1 MFSDKVMDNL
11 KRASWIRAMFEQ
23 GNKLKQEFG
32 DENVYDFSIG
42 NPEVDP
48 PEEVVKAINE
58 IAADKTP
65 GTHRYMPNAGYPF
78 VKEAISGKLTSIY
91 GMEVPSDNICMVC
104 GAAAGLN
111 VVFKSILNPDEEV
124 IIFAPYFAE
133 YKFYVGNGGGTP
145 IVVETNEDFQI
156 DVDAFKDAITSN
168 TKAVL
173 INSPNN
179 PTGVIYSE
187 ETLQSMAAVINEK
200 EKELGIN
207 IILISDE
214 PYNEIIYEIKK
225 LPVVFNIFDKT
236 IVVNSYSKSLALP
249 GERIGYIAVSPKI
262 EDCDKL
268 MAAIIFNNRTLGFV
282 NAPAFSQRVVAKAI
296 NASVDP
302 SIYKERRD
310 ILYNHLISLGF
321 ECQKPD
327 GAFYLFVKSPVED
340 ELDFVATAQKYNVLV
355 VPGRGFGRAGYF
367 RMSFCGNMDTIK
379 RSLPAFTKIA
389 EEYFGNNTA
398 TK

>member
-1 MFSDKVMDNL
+1 MFSDKVMDSL

-23 GNKLKQEFG
+23 GNKLKQQFG
-32 DENVYDFSIG
+32 ADNVYDFSIG

-48 PEEVVKAINE
+48 PVEVAEAIEEL
-58 IAADKTP
+58 AADKTP

-78 VKEAISGKLTSIY
+78 VREAISGKLTKMY
-91 GMEVPSDNICMVC
+91 GLDIPVDNICMVC

-111 VVFKSILNPDEEV
+111 VVLKSILNPDEEV

-133 YKFYVGNGGGTP
+133 YKFYVGNGGGMP
-145 IVVETNEDFQI
+145 VVVETLENFQI
-156 DVDAFKDAITSN
+156 DIGAFKAAITDN

-187 ETLQSMAAVINEK
+187 ETLVKMAEVIKEK

-207 IILISDE
+207 IILLSDE
-214 PYNEIIYEIKK
+214 PYNEITYDAGE
-225 LPVVFNIFDKT
+225 LPVVFNIFEKA

-249 GERIGYIAVSPKI
+249 GERIGYIAASPKI
-262 EDCDKL
+262 EGCDML

-282 NAPAFSQRVVAKAI
+282 NAPAFSQRVVQKAI
-296 NASVDP
+296 NASVD
-302 SIYKERRD
+302 SNIYKERRD
-310 ILYNHLISLGF
+310 ILYNHLTSLGF

-327 GAFYLFVKSPVED
+327 GAFYLFVKSPIED
-340 ELDFVATAQKYNVLV
+340 ELEFVATAQKYNVLV

-367 RMSFCGNMDTIK
+367 RLSFCGNLDTIK
-379 RSLPAFTKIA
+379 RSLPAFDKIA
-389 EEYFGNNTA
+389 AEYF
-398 TK
+398 

>member
-32 DENVYDFSIG
+32 AENVYDYSIG
-42 NPEVDP
+42 NPEVEP
-48 PEEVVKAINE
+48 PIEVVEAINE
-58 IAADKTP
+58 IAADDSP
-65 GTHRYMPNAGYPF
+65 GIHRYMPNAGYPF
-78 VKEAISGKLTSIY
+78 VKKAIAGKLAVQY
-91 GMEVPSDNICMVC
+91 GMEVPDENICMVC

-133 YKFYVGNGGGTP
+133 YKFYVGNGGGMP
-145 IVVETNEDFQI
+145 VVVETKDDFQI
-156 DVDAFKDAITSN
+156 DVEAFKSAITYK

-179 PTGVIYSE
+179 PTGVVYSE
-187 ETLQSMAAVINEK
+187 ETLKDMAKVIKEK

-207 IILISDE
+207 ILLISDE
-214 PYNEIIYEIKK
+214 PYNEITYDVEK
-225 LPVVFNIFDKT
+225 LPVVFQIFEKAV
-236 IVVNSYSKSLALP
+236 VVNSYSKSLALP

-262 EDCDKL
+262 ESCDKL

-282 NAPAFSQRVVAKAI
+282 NAPAISQRIVEKAI
-296 NASVDP
+296 NASVNSD
-302 SIYKERRD
+302 IYKERRD
-310 ILYNHLISLGF
+310 VLYNHLISLGF
-321 ECQKPD
+321 KCQKPD

-340 ELDFVATAQKYNVLV
+340 ELEFVAKAQKYNVLV

-367 RMSFCGNMDTIK
+367 RMSFCISLDTIK
-379 RSLPAFTKIA
+379 RSLPALDKIA
-389 EEYFGNNTA
+389 SEYF
-398 TK
+398 

>member
-32 DENVYDFSIG
+32 AENVYDFSIG

-48 PEEVVKAINE
+48 PEEVVKAISD
-58 IAADKTP
+58 IAEDKTP

-78 VKEAISGKLTSIY
+78 VKEAISGKLTAMY

-111 VVFKSILNPDEEV
+111 VVLKSILNPDEEV

-145 IVVETNEDFQI
+145 VVVETKKDFQI
-156 DVDAFKDAITSN
+156 DVEAFKSAITLN

-187 ETLQSMAAVINEK
+187 ETLQSMAAAIAEK
-200 EKELGIN
+200 ENELGIN

-214 PYNEIIYEIKK
+214 PYNEITYEIGE
-225 LPVVFNIFDKT
+225 LPVVFNIFDKA

-249 GERIGYIAVSPKI
+249 GERIGYIAASPKI
-262 EDCDKL
+262 EGCDKL
-268 MAAIIFNNRTLGFV
+268 MAVIIFNNRTLGFV

-296 NASVDP
+296 NASVD
-302 SIYKERRD
+302 SNIYKERRD
-310 ILYNHLISLGF
+310 VLYNHLISLGF

-340 ELDFVATAQKYNVLV
+340 ELEFVATAQKYNVLV

-379 RSLPAFTKIA
+379 RSLPALTKIA
-389 EEYFGNNTA
+389 AEYF
-398 TK
+398 

>member
-32 DENVYDFSIG
+32 AENVYDFSIG

-48 PEEVVKAINE
+48 PEEVVKAIYD
-58 IAADKTP
+58 IAEDKTP

-78 VKEAISGKLTSIY
+78 VKDAISGKLTSMY
-91 GMEVPSDNICMVC
+91 GIEVPSDNICMVC

-111 VVFKSILNPDEEV
+111 VVLKSILNPDEEV

-133 YKFYVGNGGGTP
+133 YKFYVGNGGGSP
-145 IVVETNEDFQI
+145 VVVETKKDFQI
-156 DVDAFKDAITSN
+156 DIEVFKSAITSN

-187 ETLQSMAAVINEK
+187 ETLQSMAAAIAEK

-214 PYNEIIYEIKK
+214 PYNEITYEIGA
-225 LPVVFNIFDKT
+225 LPVVFNIFDKA

-249 GERIGYIAVSPKI
+249 GERIGYIATSPKI
-262 EDCDKL
+262 EGCDKL

-296 NASVDP
+296 NASVD
-302 SIYKERRD
+302 SNIYKERRD
-310 ILYNHLISLGF
+310 VLYNHLISLGF

-340 ELDFVATAQKYNVLV
+340 ELEFVATAQKYNVLV

-379 RSLPAFTKIA
+379 RSLPALTKIA
-389 EEYFGNNTA
+389 AEYF
-398 TK
+398 